1 LNTDIHT
8 HIVPSSFPEGLRTGA
23 GSIEVRQ
30 TCDCGRADVW
40 VDGKKFRTIDS
51 ESWDVAQ
58 RLEAMDRSRIDR
70 QLLSPMP
77 ELLAYW
83 LPLDRAVE
91 IAAHVN
97 EALVQM
103 VSRAPGRFLAL
114 GMAPL
119 QDPERAVLEVERLA
133 AMPGVCGIEIGTNV
147 NGVPIGDPRFD
158 PFFAAAARHD
168 LAVFVHALRPAG
180 VERLVG
186 PPMLTGLAAFP
197 CETALAAVSMITGGV
212 MARHPS
218 LRLAFSHGGGALAM
232 VLPRLDRGFDVLPAL
247 REAVAVKPSAQARK
261 FFYDTLV
268 FDPPTLRFLID
279 RLGVTQLC
287 LGTDRPF
294 ALQEE
299 DPVGAVEALGLSA
312 ADTAL
317 LLSANA
323 ARFIGR

>member
-8 HIVPSSFPEGLRTGA
+8 HIVPSSFPDVLRSGA
-23 GSIEVRQ
+23 GSIEVRP
-30 TCDCGRADVW
+30 TCDCGADVW
-40 VDGKKFRTIDS
+40 VDGKKFRTITD
-51 ESWDVAQ
+51 ESWDVGR

-83 LPLDRAVE
+83 LPLDRAVD

-97 EALVQM
+97 ATLVEM

-119 QDPERAVLEVERLA
+119 QDPDRAVLELERLA
-133 AMPGVCGIEIGTNV
+133 AAPGVCGIEVGTNV
-147 NGVPIGDPRFD
+147 NGVSIGDPRFD
-158 PFFAAAARHD
+158 PVFEAAARLD

-180 VERLVG
+180 LDRLVG
-186 PPMLTGLAAFP
+186 PSALAGLVAFP
-197 CETALAAVSMITGGV
+197 CETAFAAVSMITGGV
-212 MARHPS
+212 AARHPS
-218 LRLAFSHGGGALAM
+218 LRIAFSHGGGALAT
-232 VLPRLDRGFDVLPAL
+232 VLPRLDRGFETLPAL
-247 REAVAVKPSAQARK
+247 REAMPVKPSVQARR

-268 FDPPTLRFLID
+268 FDAPTLRFLID
-279 RLGVTQLC
+279 RFGMTQLC

-299 DPVGAVEALGLSA
+299 DPVGAVEALGLSE

-317 LLSANA
+317 LLGGNA
-323 ARFIGR
+323 ARFVGRV

>member
-1 LNTDIHT
+1 
-8 HIVPSSFPEGLRTGA
+8 
-23 GSIEVRQ
+23 
-30 TCDCGRADVW
+30 
-40 VDGKKFRTIDS
+40 
-51 ESWDVAQ
+51 
-58 RLEAMDRSRIDR
+58 M
-70 QLLSPMP
+70 
-77 ELLAYW
+77 
-83 LPLDRAVE
+83 
-91 IAAHVN
+91 
-97 EALVQM
+97 
-103 VSRAPGRFLAL
+103 
-114 GMAPL
+114 
-119 QDPERAVLEVERLA
+119 
-133 AMPGVCGIEIGTNV
+133 
-147 NGVPIGDPRFD
+147 
-158 PFFAAAARHD
+158 
-168 LAVFVHALRPAG
+168 
-180 VERLVG
+180 
-186 PPMLTGLAAFP
+186 
-197 CETALAAVSMITGGV
+197 
-212 MARHPS
+212 
-218 LRLAFSHGGGALAM
+218 AM